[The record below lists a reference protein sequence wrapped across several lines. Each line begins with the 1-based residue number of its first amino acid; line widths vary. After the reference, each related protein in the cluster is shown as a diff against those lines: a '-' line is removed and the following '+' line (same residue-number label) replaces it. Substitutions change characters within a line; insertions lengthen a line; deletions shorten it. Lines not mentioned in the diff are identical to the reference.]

1 MPGDLARRTGQ
12 AGGVYSLVSAAVLAC
27 DLARHPSGA
36 AVADVVDR
44 VLALGDAD
52 LGTGASPEV
61 RERVLS
67 ALAGAPRM
75 SRLMDGVVG
84 ALADGP
90 PDSTTSA
97 VLLEALTETPFGGLE
112 DLHRMLVLEGAGQ
125 VALDA
130 VTVAWAGRE
139 ADLQDL
145 WELQRPWRDAI
156 DPVPPAPPSFPGLP
170 DLLDDVA
177 RRTPAQWARTAE
189 AHGAHRGSLNWSR
202 QMHEACRAA
211 FEADRLV
218 AVARAQLAAARALR
232 LSAASTGPE
241 AHAVA
246 MAVTAAVQGL
256 CTRDLLD
263 TRWLMSAWEAGS

>member
-1 MPGDLARRTGQ
+1 M
-12 AGGVYSLVSAAVLAC
+12 YSLVSASLLAC

-52 LGTGASPEV
+52 LGTEASEDV
-61 RERVLS
+61 RARVLS
-67 ALAGAPRM
+67 SLAGAPRM
-75 SRLMDGVVG
+75 SRLMDGVT
-84 ALADGP
+84 ATLAEGL
-90 PDSTTSA
+90 PDSATSA
-97 VLLEALTETPFGGLE
+97 VLLAALTETPLGGLE
-112 DLHRMLVLEGAGQ
+112 DLHDLLRREGAGQ

-130 VTVAWAGRE
+130 VTVAWAGRD
-139 ADLQDL
+139 ANLHDLS
-145 WELQRPWRDAI
+145 ELRRPWREAI
-156 DPVPPAPPSFPGLP
+156 DPVPPAPPGFAGLP

-177 RRTPAQWARTAE
+177 RRTPDRWRRTA
-189 AHGAHRGSLNWSR
+189 GAHAASRGSRTWSR

-218 AVARAQLAAARALR
+218 EVARAQLAAARALR
-232 LSAASTGPE
+232 LSAASTGPD

>member
-1 MPGDLARRTGQ
+1 M
-12 AGGVYSLVSAAVLAC
+12 YSLVSASVLAC

-44 VLALGDAD
+44 VLVLGRQD
-52 LGTGASPEV
+52 LGTPAGAAV

-67 ALAGAPRM
+67 SVAGAPRM
-75 SRLMDGVVG
+75 SRLMDGVVLT
-84 ALADGP
+84 LAEGLP
-90 PDSTTSA
+90 ESSTSA
-97 VLLEALTETPFGGLE
+97 VLLEALTETPLGGLE
-112 DLHRMLVLEGAGQ
+112 DLHRMLAFEGACQ

-130 VTVAWAGRE
+130 VTVAWAGRD
-139 ADLQDL
+139 ADLHDL
-145 WELQRPWRDAI
+145 HELQRPWREAVDL
-156 DPVPPAPPSFPGLP
+156 VPPAPPRFDGLS
-170 DLLDDVA
+170 DLLESLA
-177 RRTPAQWARTAE
+177 RRTPSAWARTVD
-189 AHGAHRGSLNWSR
+189 AHGAHRGSLAWSR
-202 QMHEACRAA
+202 AMHEACRAA

-218 AVARAQLAAARALR
+218 DVARAQLAAARALR
-232 LSAASTGPE
+232 LSGASTGPD